1 MFAQDP
7 QPREAPLL
15 VRLIGDLDQ
24 ELVEAFATL
33 ERSLVGRD
41 GRTLIVHA
49 GDAAPTSER
58 EVGALMAAV
67 RAARAAGRDVRV
79 DAGTSLAWRR
89 RFTRVHCEAPLDP
102 GLRRAAGRT
111 VILAHSVRNTR
122 SRRR

>member
-1 MFAQDP
+1 MFAPHAD
-7 QPREAPLL
+7 PREAPVL

-49 GDAAPTSER
+49 GDADPTSER
-58 EVGALMAAV
+58 EVGALMDAV

-89 RFTRVHCEAPLDP
+89 RFARVHREPPLEP
-102 GLRRAAGRT
+102 GLRRTAART